1 MDASNKRSREP
12 LTVVVVAGAGARG
25 AFEAA
30 ALAELL
36 PVVCPKGLGNTI
48 LLGTSSGAINVAL
61 WAARLVAGKSLKD
74 VGEEVKEVW
83 RGIDRNSVY
92 QVPLEGYVK
101 TGVAAG
107 SDAVHA
113 GFDNLNDATTG
124 ALTTATGVFPKLPL
138 LPSANEII
146 QFGGDIFR
154 RATDAVFGVAD
165 VAVAHPLGA
174 LLDTSP
180 LRDKANHTADLK
192 VLQENIDAG
201 RLGGIGFVATSCPM
215 DASGGRSRVFL
226 HLSSRFKVP
235 GTEEGSAI
243 DYVNTSE
250 LDVSHILASAAIP
263 VVFPPIEVNAPKDYA
278 GWYTDGGV
286 RLNAPIEPAIKLKA
300 DRIVVISS
308 HATTYP
314 KASAAVMTPQIID
327 IGAQVVHSVLADAMI
342 EDLRALKRINK
353 MVDDAG
359 AGVLKSERGR
369 EYKKVELIEVSPPN
383 GKLSTLAEEVA
394 REVTA
399 ASDRAVLRFFARFG
413 GGSGRNELLTYL
425 LFERQYFEKQ
435 FDLGEK
441 CARKVLK
448 RLPQAASRVTSSGTA
463 HPE

>member
-1 MDASNKRSREP
+1 MDASNKPDREP

-36 PVVCPKGLGNTI
+36 PVVCPEGLGNTI

-61 WAARLVAGKSLKD
+61 WATRLVAGKSLKA
-74 VGEEVKEVW
+74 VGEEVKEIW
-83 RGIDRNSVY
+83 RGIDRNAVY
-92 QVPLEGYVK
+92 QVPIEGYAK

-107 SDAVHA
+107 SDFVHA
-113 GFDNLNDATTG
+113 VADTINDTTTG
-124 ALTTATGVFPKLPL
+124 VLSAITNWIPKLPI
-138 LPSANEII
+138 LPSATQVVE
-146 QFGGDIFR
+146 FGSNVSRG
-154 RATDAVFGVAD
+154 ATDAVFGVAD

-174 LLDTSP
+174 LLDTGP
-180 LRDKANHTADLK
+180 LRDKAKDTADLK
-192 VLQENIDAG
+192 ALQANIDAG

-226 HLSSRFKVP
+226 RLSSRFDVP

-243 DYVNTSE
+243 DYVNTEE

-263 VVFPPIEVNAPKDYA
+263 VVFPPIKVSAPKAYA

-300 DRIVVISS
+300 DRIIVISS

-314 KASAAVMTPQIID
+314 KASAAEMIPQIID

-342 EDLRALKRINK
+342 EDLRTLKRINK
-353 MVDDAG
+353 MVEDAG

-369 EYKKVELIEVSPPN
+369 EYKKIELIEVSPPN

-399 ASDRAVLRFFARFG
+399 ANDRAVLRFFARFG

-425 LFERQYFEKQ
+425 LFERLYFEKQ

-448 RLPQAASRVTSSGTA
+448 RVPQAA
-463 HPE
+463 